1 MTVYLKKAVIHS
13 SVMNMFINKFV
24 CKRRHYNKIYKNNR
38 TTHIAFLELNEIYG
52 KVLRTKPVFSVHIVL
67 LMVSV
72 YLQIKLIYRNCFI
85 EKGKPRFIY
94 MNLMHH

>member
-1 MTVYLKKAVIHS
+1 MKY
-13 SVMNMFINKFV
+13 M
-24 CKRRHYNKIYKNNR
+24 
-38 TTHIAFLELNEIYG
+38 E
-52 KVLRTKPVFSVHIVL
+52 KVLRTIPVFSVHMGL

-94 MNLMHH
+94 MNLMHHYIYGDNHLPFDTVISYLT